1 MSYAP
6 SGRDK
11 MTIEDRTGAGVQV
24 GHTWDSFEELR
35 VKYAENLAMLEDGI
49 AGRLYVKRNA
59 YVIVNEADFE
69 KLQKLLSD
77 VREMRVHIETLSKT
91 MAVVKNMP
99 GENAAIKAFA
109 ELLEHTIG
117 ALMRSSEAMLNH
129 LMVPTG
135 SPTAAISAA

>member
-1 MSYAP
+1 
-6 SGRDK
+6 

-59 YVIVNEADFE
+59 YVIVSETDFE

-91 MAVVKNMP
+91 MAVVRNMP
-99 GENAAIKAFA
+99 GENNAIGSLA

-135 SPTAAISAA
+135 SPTPEHSAA